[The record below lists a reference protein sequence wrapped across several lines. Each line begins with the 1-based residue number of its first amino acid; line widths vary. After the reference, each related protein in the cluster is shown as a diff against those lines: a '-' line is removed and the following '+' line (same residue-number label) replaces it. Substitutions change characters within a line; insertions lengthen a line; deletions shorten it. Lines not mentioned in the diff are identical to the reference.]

1 MKKIFLVFFIGVLV
15 GCSNDTT
22 TETLTQQNSSIQI
35 RIQNASPYKFENVI
49 VNTYNK
55 ATNFENLNSNQKSA
69 FKTFEI
75 AYRYAFVEL
84 QINGKTYTIQ
94 PMDYVGETTLENG
107 NYTYKITANSSLNQ
121 YQKLSLEFIKD

>member
-1 MKKIFLVFFIGVLV
+1 MKKIFLVFFIGILV
-15 GCSNDTT
+15 GCSNDNNG
-22 TETLTQQNSSIQI
+22 ETQSQQTSSLQI
-35 RIQNASPYKFENVI
+35 RILNASQYKFDNII
-49 VNTYNK
+49 VNQVSYG
-55 ATNFENLNSNQKSA
+55 NLISKQRSIY
-69 FKTFEI
+69 KTHEM

-94 PMDYVGETTLENG
+94 PIDYVGETPLENG